1 MYFHR
6 KRMDKSKPERWYA
19 FYECSTAVSRRPEG
33 CTRHYLRQ
41 EKLGQDVLAAVQLQV
56 QAALDYDRLLDKLRG
71 SSGEAS
77 IRDQQNAQITS
88 LDLKLGALAKKRTR
102 LYDDYVEGVLDEDE
116 YTFAKQNYDGQ
127 YMELSRRRD
136 EAVQRRICFQD
147 NKWITLMKSVSTA
160 ETLSQELVD
169 EAVEL
174 VKVHKDGAIELVLKY
189 GDIYALT
196 LESIRDVQEA
206 M

>member
-1 MYFHR
+1 M
-6 KRMDKSKPERWYA
+6 
-19 FYECSTAVSRRPEG
+19 
-33 CTRHYLRQ
+33 
-41 EKLGQDVLAAVQLQV
+41 AAIQLQV

-71 SSGEAS
+71 SSSEAK
-77 IRDQQNAQITS
+77 IRDQQNALITS
-88 LDLKLGALAKKRTR
+88 LDLKLGGLARKRTR

-116 YTFAKQNYDGQ
+116 YTFAKRSHDEQ
-127 YMELSRRRD
+127 YAELSRCRD
-136 EAVQRRICFQD
+136 EAIQRRTRFQEAMSAD
-147 NKWITLMKSVSTA
+147 NKWIMLMKSISTA

-174 VKVHKDGAIELVLKY
+174 VKVYEDGAIELVLNY